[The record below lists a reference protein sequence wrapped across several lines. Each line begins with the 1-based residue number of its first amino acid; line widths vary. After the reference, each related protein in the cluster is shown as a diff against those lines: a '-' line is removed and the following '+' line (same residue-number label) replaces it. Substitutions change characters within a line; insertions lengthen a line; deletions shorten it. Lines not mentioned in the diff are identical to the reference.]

1 MATGSGVS
9 SIGSKTFVHL
19 CAIKSTPFQMKHA
32 VEFGMEVVSKDAK
45 GDVTV
50 WCLFC
55 IHEGCDNVEV
65 GGSSSCKRKVMSTIK
80 YFTKPFAPFNYRCH
94 LKLHAKSWA
103 GYLAL
108 SDQDKKEYFKKR
120 SNASTLCTNTWT

>member
-1 MATGSGVS
+1 
-9 SIGSKTFVHL
+9 
-19 CAIKSTPFQMKHA
+19 
-32 VEFGMEVVSKDAK
+32 
-45 GDVTV
+45 
-50 WCLFC
+50 
-55 IHEGCDNVEV
+55 
-65 GGSSSCKRKVMSTIK
+65 VMSTIK